1 MNIMGMILFGLA
13 IAVLIKTGSV
23 GKFIGFLIGNALI
36 PAIFGGAGYLIGKSI
51 TKDPDHLLNT
61 ILLII
66 GLIIGVI
73 QRISSYNKKVIVNKD
88 FYLIYER
95 IFKSFIFYKN
105 IYQWE
110 DYFSNFYSVNTLQYY
125 FFLKTLINS
134 ITTYYKEDSNDTNYL
149 WDSSKRKIQCVLK
162 RFTLCLLPQLFID
175 TTWCVYGRQHQQC
188 WVRTLCCQ
196 CIK

>member
-105 IYQWE
+105 IYQ
-110 DYFSNFYSVNTLQYY
+110 
-125 FFLKTLINS
+125 
-134 ITTYYKEDSNDTNYL
+134 
-149 WDSSKRKIQCVLK
+149 
-162 RFTLCLLPQLFID
+162 
-175 TTWCVYGRQHQQC
+175 
-188 WVRTLCCQ
+188 
-196 CIK
+196 